1 MRPPA
6 HLQTQSWFHQQVGSC
21 AWGCGGCS
29 GRAAGPRRRR
39 QGPCA
44 CHLGRSGHGQRTE
57 GGLEQAGQVSRCCL
71 LGLSGS
77 PAPAGQLCAGDPG
90 GIPGAPSAP
99 CGGQGA
105 PGLSAPP
112 PAQSLC
118 GLLGEGPAPARSVTA
133 AGHPQAWQNLRVTE
147 QHLTLLNEIPPS
159 FRVLTLQHSPDRCAF
174 PPRSGAA
181 PHPASTSG
189 SGCEPGT
196 GAARREGMLGWTE
209 GPPQAGR
216 GAQPRWVGQHGPGG
230 GQAGTCGPQHG
241 ACAATEGHSHRGA
254 EGLPGTVRMGLCPFW
269 LPTWPRRS
277 WGGAPAGMEVGG
289 SLSLHLWGSS
299 GTPRSGDPALRPA
312 HRTHL
317 YCAAY
322 ERPRPVP
329 AAKGK
334 LLQVGGEFC
343 RLCRPG
349 ARGPGT
355 RAAGGSTTHTWGP
368 ALPMLAWGC

>member
-1 MRPPA
+1 A

-159 FRVLTLQHSPDRCAF
+159 FRVLTLQHSPDR
-174 PPRSGAA
+174 
-181 PHPASTSG
+181 
-189 SGCEPGT
+189 
-196 GAARREGMLGWTE
+196 
-209 GPPQAGR
+209 
-216 GAQPRWVGQHGPGG
+216 
-230 GQAGTCGPQHG
+230 
-241 ACAATEGHSHRGA
+241 
-254 EGLPGTVRMGLCPFW
+254 
-269 LPTWPRRS
+269 
-277 WGGAPAGMEVGG
+277 
-289 SLSLHLWGSS
+289 
-299 GTPRSGDPALRPA
+299 
-312 HRTHL
+312 THL